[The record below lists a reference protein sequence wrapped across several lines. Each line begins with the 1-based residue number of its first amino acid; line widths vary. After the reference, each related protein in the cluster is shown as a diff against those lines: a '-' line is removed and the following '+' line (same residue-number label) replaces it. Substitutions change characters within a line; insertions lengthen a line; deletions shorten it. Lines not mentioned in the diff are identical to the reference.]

1 MESAE
6 LSNKAAER
14 IGGGYEKPIC
24 AIGFILA
31 VIIAVWFRFDQIGL
45 KPFHHDEGVM
55 SHFLLTLAKS
65 GQYKYNPDNYHGPTF
80 YYFALVALRVFGSND
95 FALRFTPAL
104 FGVLTVLMVWLL
116 RKHLGSVG
124 TPVAAF
130 LMAISPG
137 LVYFSRDFIHEMSF
151 GCFSLG
157 VVVGAWR
164 YAESKNFAWL
174 ALMATSAG
182 LLFATKET
190 AIITA
195 IVMIIAALCAAAWE
209 LTRRLIQGR
218 ETTLAAFAREF
229 RRDCANVAPSL
240 DHALA
245 ALMIFVFINLIFYTS
260 FFAVQ
265 KYLDGSE
272 HIHWE
277 GLKDAVRSVSL
288 WARRSSGEHVKD
300 FWYYIGILFKLEL
313 PLVVG
318 SLLAGIFIVRRGT
331 RFWLFVAAW
340 TLGITL
346 AYSII
351 GYKTPWLALSFLIP
365 MALLS
370 GHAAQK
376 IYGAAP
382 PISLRLL
389 WAAALVTVLIFNV
402 RLAWTVNFDKYDD
415 NDNRSGYLTNL
426 GRSLNLRPYTDGLY
440 GYVYVQTVREDI
452 LSLAQAIKSETDK
465 RPLRAATPIYVA
477 ATDYWPLPWYLRD
490 FDEVTAYIGKLPDG
504 GPSQISQPIIIASAN
519 QQPILDGASG
529 LRALPQAFTLRP
541 GVELVIYVR
550 DNLEQR

>member
-6 LSNKAAER
+6 LNNKAAER
-14 IGGGYEKPIC
+14 IGGGYEKPVC
-24 AIGFILA
+24 AIAFILA

-55 SHFLLTLAKS
+55 SHFLLNLANS
-65 GQYKYNPDNYHGPTF
+65 GDYKYNPENYHGPTL

-116 RKHLGSVG
+116 REHLGPVG

-130 LMAISPG
+130 LMALSPG

-195 IVMIIAALCAAAWE
+195 VVMIIAALCAAGWE
-209 LTRRLIQGR
+209 VTRRLIRRR
-218 ETTLAAFAREF
+218 EITLGAFAREF
-229 RRDCANVAPSL
+229 RRDCADVAPSL
-240 DHALA
+240 DHALTA
-245 ALMIFVFINLIFYTS
+245 IMIFVFINVIFYAS
-260 FFAVQ
+260 FFAPQ
-265 KYLDGSE
+265 TYPDGSK
-272 HIHWE
+272 HIHWS
-277 GLKDAVRSVSL
+277 GIADAVKSVSL
-288 WARRSSGEHVKD
+288 WARRSGGEHVKD

-313 PLVVG
+313 PLLIG

-370 GHAAQK
+370 GHAAERV
-376 IYGAAP
+376 YRAAP
-382 PISLRLL
+382 LISLRLL
-389 WAAALVTVLIFNV
+389 WGAALATALIFNV
-402 RLAWTVNFDKYDD
+402 RLAWVVNFEKYDD
-415 NDNRSGYLTNL
+415 NDNRSGYGVDV
-426 GRSLNLRPYTDGLY
+426 GRSLGLKPYSEGLY
-440 GYVYVQTVREDI
+440 GYVYAQTDTDI
-452 LSLAQAIKSETDK
+452 FQLAQAIKSESDK
-465 RPLRAATPIYVA
+465 LPSHYDTPIYVSA
-477 ATDYWPLPWYLRD
+477 PEYWPLPWYLRD
-490 FDEVTAYIGKLPDG
+490 YKKVDYSGRMPAD
-504 GPSQISQPIIIASAN
+504 GPSQISQPIIIAHAN
-519 QQPILDGASG
+519 QQPILAGVPG
-529 LRALPQAFTLRP
+529 WRALPQAFTLRP

-550 DNLEQR
+550 DDKGQR

>member
-6 LSNKAAER
+6 LNNKAAER
-14 IGGGYEKPIC
+14 IGGGYEKPVC
-24 AIGFILA
+24 AIVFILA
-31 VIIAVWFRFDQIGL
+31 VIVAVWLRFDQIGI

-55 SHFLLTLAKS
+55 SHFLLNLANS
-65 GQYKYNPDNYHGPTF
+65 GEYRYNPENYHGPTL
-80 YYFALVALRVFGSND
+80 YYFALAALRVFGAND

-116 RKHLGSVG
+116 REHLGSVG

-130 LMAISPG
+130 LMALSPG

-164 YAESKNFAWL
+164 YAETKNFAWL

-195 IVMIIAALCAAAWE
+195 VVMIIAALCAAALE
-209 LTRRLIQGR
+209 VMQRLIRSR
-218 ETTLAAFAREF
+218 EFTLDAFAREI
-229 RRDCANVAPSL
+229 RRDCANVTPSL

-245 ALMIFVFINLIFYTS
+245 AIMIFVFINIFFYSS
-260 FFAVQ
+260 FFRNWQGVP
-265 KYLDGSE
+265 
-272 HIHWE
+272 
-277 GLKDAVRSVSL
+277 DAVKSVFL
-288 WARRSSGEHVKD
+288 WAGRSGGEHVKD

-313 PLVVG
+313 PLVIG
-318 SLLAGIFIVRRGT
+318 SLLAGIFIAWRGT

-370 GHAAQK
+370 GHAAQQV
-376 IYGAAP
+376 YGASRL
-382 PISLRLL
+382 ISLRLL
-389 WAAALVTVLIFNV
+389 WAAALVAVMILNV
-402 RLAWTVNFDKYDD
+402 RLAWAVNFDKYDD
-415 NDNRSGYLTNL
+415 NDNRSGYGADF
-426 GRSLNLRPYTDGLY
+426 GRDHKLKPYIDGLY
-440 GYVYVQTVREDI
+440 GYVYAQTDRDI
-452 LSLAQAIKSETDK
+452 FQLAEAIKNETDK
-465 RPLRAATPIYVA
+465 LPSRHDTPIYVSWPE
-477 ATDYWPLPWYLRD
+477 YWPLPWYLRD
-490 FDEVTAYIGKLPDG
+490 YKKVDYSGRMPAD
-504 GPSQISQPIIIASAN
+504 GPSQISQPIVIANAN
-519 QQPILDGASG
+519 QQLQFTGVPGW
-529 LRALPQAFTLRP
+529 RALPHPFTLRP
-541 GVELVIYVR
+541 GVQLVVYVR
-550 DNLEQR
+550 DN